1 MAYYYPN
8 AFYPQYPYNSY
19 QQNQPGT
26 QVKTLEWVEG
36 EVGAKAFQMPQGW
49 PAEAPIALWDSTDKK
64 IFLKSWNA
72 MGMAKP
78 LQELDYEIKEQPVL
92 LPEGN
97 SGHSDMSQYVTKED
111 FEELKK
117 EIKNIMANMN
127 QTTSKSRGGNS

>member
-8 AFYPQYPYNSY
+8 MYPQYPYNSY
-19 QQNQPGT
+19 QQNQ
-26 QVKTLEWVEG
+26 QVKSLEWVEG

-49 PAEAPIALWDSTDKK
+49 PAETPIALWDSTDKK

-78 LQELDYEIKEQPVL
+78 LQELDYEIKDQPAY

-97 SGHSDMSQYVTKED
+97 SGHSESQYVTKED

-117 EIKNIMANMN
+117 EIKNMMANMN
-127 QTTSKSRGGNS
+127 QTASKSRGGNS